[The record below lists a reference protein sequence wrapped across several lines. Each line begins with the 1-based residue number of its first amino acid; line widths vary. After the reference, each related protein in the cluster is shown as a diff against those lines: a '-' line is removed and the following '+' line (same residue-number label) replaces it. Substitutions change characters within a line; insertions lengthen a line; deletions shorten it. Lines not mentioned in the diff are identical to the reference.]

1 MHTRYASCKNQPESA
16 SGSRSSRR
24 RFSLSHCRHLGW
36 PWRDDPPTA
45 ATRGLRRI
53 RCVATMNVELVAP
66 DRKIWSGEAE
76 MVIARTTDGDIGI
89 LPGHEPTLG
98 VLVESP
104 VRIKRSGEDELV
116 AAVHGGFLSVTRDSV
131 SVLAEVV
138 ELRDEIDTGR
148 ARQALERSQGAEDD
162 DDAKAAGRRAA
173 ARLRAAG
180 ENV

>member
-1 MHTRYASCKNQPESA
+1 MHRPA
-16 SGSRSSRR
+16 G
-24 RFSLSHCRHLGW
+24 
-36 PWRDDPPTA
+36 PWRCDPPT
-45 ATRGLRRI
+45 TRQRAVRRI
-53 RCVATMNVELVAP
+53 RCVATMKVELVAP

-148 ARQALERSQGAEDD
+148 ARQALERSQGADD

>member
-1 MHTRYASCKNQPESA
+1 
-16 SGSRSSRR
+16 
-24 RFSLSHCRHLGW
+24 
-36 PWRDDPPTA
+36 
-45 ATRGLRRI
+45 
-53 RCVATMNVELVAP
+53 MNVELVAP
-66 DRKIWSGEAE
+66 DRMVWSGEAE

-104 VRIKRSGEDELV
+104 VRIRRSGEDEIV
-116 AAVHGGFLSVTRDSV
+116 AAVHGGFLSVTRESV

-138 ELRDEIDTGR
+138 ELREEIDTGR
-148 ARQALERSQGAEDD
+148 ARQALERARGGEDD
-162 DDAKAAGRRAA
+162 EDKSAARRAA